1 MLTVEPHAQAKPSC
15 SRSLNNDADRHES
28 TSLAQNNAS
37 QKIKYVSQNES
48 KVGMVDAEHTQA
60 EDVEWYKGSKLNI
73 SWLLQTYFCFQKVK
87 MGKRFGIKCTTC
99 FKHIQEA
106 QKFSK
111 NGRVPIADGVR
122 YDGQKE
128 LERIIDHLKT
138 EAHKAADN
146 LDKMQQK
153 WMAQSDQHPWI
164 RTLKSHN
171 TEKVKLLIE
180 LAIDVYNDSR
190 QLTLSAHSWP
200 SRSLSKIHADTQV
213 ASFKDEGLDSQFS
226 QLNPSSALLQYR
238 NPVIY
243 REMLDIVGTIVMAKV
258 IEQLKKTDCFSLQV
272 DGSVD
277 KYGVD
282 NKFIT
287 ARFITEDQEI
297 TSVFLG
303 ESKSDKRGAEGLLDS
318 VIMIFQSLG
327 IEGLAK
333 EKLTGIT
340 TDGENANTGRKS
352 GLWVRMKQYL
362 EKDIFCVWCI
372 AHRSDLALSDLESS
386 VTEVAHWK
394 TNIKAVA
401 TFYRGSALRY
411 EELKKICDQDIDFQ
425 LTLKFNLSSIL

>member
-1 MLTVEPHAQAKPSC
+1 MSKRITDFFSFEANKRQRTVQAQDEKDQKKAQSGVLTVEPHAQAKPSC

-48 KVGMVDAEHTQA
+48 KVGMIDAEHTQA

-73 SWLLQTYFCFQKVK
+73 SWLLQTYSCFQKVK
-87 MGKRFGIKCTTC
+87 MGKSFGIKCTTC

-171 TEKVKLLIE
+171 AEKVKLLIE

-200 SRSLSKIHADTQV
+200 PRSLSKIHADTQV

-238 NPVIY
+238 NPVVY

-287 ARFITEDQEI
+287 
-297 TSVFLG
+297 
-303 ESKSDKRGAEGLLDS
+303 
-318 VIMIFQSLG
+318 
-327 IEGLAK
+327 
-333 EKLTGIT
+333 
-340 TDGENANTGRKS
+340 
-352 GLWVRMKQYL
+352 
-362 EKDIFCVWCI
+362 
-372 AHRSDLALSDLESS
+372 
-386 VTEVAHWK
+386 
-394 TNIKAVA
+394 
-401 TFYRGSALRY
+401 GSALRY
-411 EELKKICDQDIDFQ
+411 EELKKICDQDKVSVYRFPAYFEVRFVEH
-425 LTLKFNLSSIL
+425 LVNLSKAVWKNLPCMQKHWKLIIEKTDTTKVEKATARGFLRLWANDLTSLMMDLLRQFEKLQKDCQKSMIR